1 MLNALVGDSKDLKP
15 LKRLIIE
22 KTEGNPFFIEEMVQV
37 LLDNG
42 ALVSNGTVRITK
54 PLNELKIPPT
64 VQAILAARID
74 RLPGDQKDLLQ
85 TLAVAGKEF
94 RLGLIRKVVAKSE
107 QELDRM
113 LSELQFAEFIYEQP
127 AADDVEYT
135 FKHALTHDV
144 AYDSLL
150 MERRR
155 LLHGRIGAALE
166 SLFDNNVDEHV
177 VELARHYA
185 RSSNPSKAVEYCLR
199 SCEQCTERASY
210 AEAVAHFETGYEML
224 QKLPDDDRRA
234 ELELD
239 LRIAAGLAI
248 GTTKGMASPEY
259 RQSSGRAMEL
269 AQRPHINWEK
279 SWLVLFTASAAALS
293 LDIPRACEICTDMV
307 ARALLHGSSE
317 QIGTAE
323 VRAGSRELPLLCG
336 AHGGLSTRPGL
347 QLSVVRSG

>member
-1 MLNALVGDSKDLKP
+1 M
-15 LKRLIIE
+15 
-22 KTEGNPFFIEEMVQV
+22 

-199 SCEQCTERASY
+199 SCEQCTERAFDL
-210 AEAVAHFETGYEML
+210 ATPEF
-224 QKLPDDDRRA
+224 KLNDGNR
-234 ELELD
+234 
-239 LRIAAGLAI
+239 AGLKANSFS
-248 GTTKGMASPEY
+248 GTMLTDFEAKFPQCARGFSFARLLRDTGVSNPPRSS
-259 RQSSGRAMEL
+259 RQS
-269 AQRPHINWEK
+269 
-279 SWLVLFTASAAALS
+279 
-293 LDIPRACEICTDMV
+293 
-307 ARALLHGSSE
+307 
-317 QIGTAE
+317 
-323 VRAGSRELPLLCG
+323 
-336 AHGGLSTRPGL
+336 
-347 QLSVVRSG
+347 